1 MAAVDINWQAQRD
14 VLSSNR
20 YMFEN
25 HVACDV
31 TFFIGKQRLKVTA
44 HKYVLISRSS
54 VFYAMLCGLLQ
65 ETGPINIP
73 DIEPEVFEQF
83 LRYVYFEAFE
93 PDGDSIMALLYAA
106 KKYAVETLVDKCVSW
121 LKEGI
126 SVDNV
131 CSILQQAHAF
141 DEQNLQKKC
150 LEFIMD
156 NGSSVLKHSSFRNL
170 SSECVEIVIS
180 QDELFMKEEEIYE
193 AMKDWAG
200 NECARKSIQPSAEN
214 MRQVMVGLKDL
225 IRFSVMDGKYFTDI
239 VAGDNILSDKEKV
252 SLFRHFYSSSN
263 LGNTNIQERRER
275 KLSFQEKQRVVRF
288 PNSSVFLSNE
298 SVLQAI
304 DFKCSNKVLLHG
316 IVIYEAIPRI
326 PVTSGGDLSNRH
338 SSVIVPSTVVQLLD
352 ESNRTIVSMER
363 QIRLTGEAL
372 LDVLFDE
379 PVVLKKMWYTITLFI
394 SSTVMTRSGVNGA
407 KDVSLGDG
415 QSIEFRDSSLSA
427 SSTNVLSGQIPGLLL
442 SRKR

>member
-31 TFFIGKQRLKVTA
+31 TFFIGKQRQKVTA

-65 ETGPINIP
+65 ETGPVNIP

-93 PDGDSIMALLYAA
+93 PDDDSIMALLYAA

-193 AMKDWAG
+193 ATKDWAG

-214 MRQVMVGLKDL
+214 MRQVMGGLKDL

-239 VAGDNILSDKEKV
+239 VAGDNILSNKEKV

-263 LGNTNIQERRER
+263 LGNTNIQKRRVR

-288 PNSSVFLSNE
+288 PNSSVVLSNE

-304 DFKCSNKVLLHG
+304 DFKCSNEVLLHG

-326 PVTSGGDLSNRH
+326 PVTSGSDLSNRH

-372 LDVLFDE
+372 LDVLLDE

-394 SSTVMTRSGVNGA
+394 PSAVTTRSGVSGEKVVNM
-407 KDVSLGDG
+407 GDG